1 MIYIEVKCD
10 SRESIGLQG
19 IIEFSTKEKLMPYM
33 KKSMLIKEA
42 RKTGKGSNVWI
53 EILKFV
59 AIVSILNIIVTMFG
73 ETVISAMFENM
84 AVGKNTYLLK
94 YLYGD
99 LLGVML
105 VIVYCLFIQKRTIKS
120 IGLTAGKIGRQY
132 IKGLCI
138 GFFLFTGIVIG
149 GLLLNTFYFYGRNEN
164 ANAGIIF
171 CFGIG
176 FMIQGLYEE
185 LVFRGLFLTSM
196 IRKNS
201 VLVSIVVSSIFFG
214 ITHSLNNGF
223 QIMALVNLVILGT
236 FESIYML
243 KTDNIW
249 GVSAIHGMW
258 NFTQGN
264 ICGFNISG
272 MNRTE
277 SVLFIRGTGTEI
289 LSGGNFGIEG
299 SLYATMGLVIVIL
312 LCYIK
317 PIKWHKAKYLFY
329 RLHDG

>member
-1 MIYIEVKCD
+1 
-10 SRESIGLQG
+10 
-19 IIEFSTKEKLMPYM
+19 MPHM

-59 AIVSILNIIVTMFG
+59 AIVSILNLFVTMFG
-73 ETVISAMFENM
+73 ETVISAIFENM
-84 AVGKNTYLLK
+84 VVGKNTYLLK

-99 LLGVML
+99 LLGVLL
-105 VIVYCLFIQKRTIKS
+105 VIAYCLFIQKRTIKS

-138 GFFLFTGIVIG
+138 GLFLSTGIVIG
-149 GLLLNTFYFYGRNEN
+149 GLLINTFYFYGRNDN
-164 ANAGIIF
+164 VNLGVIF
-171 CFGIG
+171 GFGIG

-185 LVFRGLFLTSM
+185 LAFRGLFLTSL

-201 VLVSIVVSSIFFG
+201 VLVAILVSSIFFG

-223 QIMALVNLVILGT
+223 QIMAFVNLVLLGI
-236 FESIYML
+236 FEALYML

-249 GVSAIHGMW
+249 GASAIHSMW

-264 ICGFNISG
+264 IYGFNISG

-277 SVLFIRGTGTEI
+277 SILFIRGTGTEI
-289 LSGGNFGIEG
+289 FSGGNFGIEG
-299 SLYATMGLVIVIL
+299 SLYATIGLIIVIL

-329 RLHDG
+329 RLHDS